1 MTVTDF
7 EQHRVLVVDDDAV
20 LRQQISAYLTTRG
33 FVVLCAED
41 GIEAMETLA
50 RERPDAL
57 LLDIKM
63 PRMDGIEVARRVSL
77 LVPPPKVILISG
89 YDAAVIEANQAN
101 LDVFAIVEKPVP
113 LNTVMRLLHKALASV
128 TPSGGDAVQA

>member
-1 MTVTDF
+1 MTVL

-20 LRQQISAYLTTRG
+20 LRQQISIYLTANG
-33 FVVLCAED
+33 FIVLCAED
-41 GIEAMETLA
+41 GVEAMEALA

-89 YDAAVIEANQAN
+89 YDAAVIEANQAE
-101 LDVFAIVEKPVP
+101 LDVFAIIEKPVP
-113 LNTVMRLLHKALASV
+113 LNTLMRLLHKALA
-128 TPSGGDAVQA
+128 TGEPSGGDAVKA